1 MKLNSIE
8 TFTTPFIGFVR
19 VTTESGAQGWG
30 QVSTYHSDIT
40 TQVLHRQV
48 APWTLGQDTT
58 DLDDLLDIVAER

>member
-40 TQVLHRQV
+40 TQVLPR
-48 APWTLGQDTT
+48 WTRRR
-58 DLDDLLDIVAER
+58 A